1 MSQSDVIVEGEKK
14 RPCFID
20 WVVRGTPTVAGRHTS
35 NIRLQVS
42 QIYND
47 RSLVNQRTAER
58 ATSS

>member
-20 WVVRGTPTVAGRHTS
+20 WVVRGTAGRHTS

-47 RSLVNQRTAER
+47 RSLVNRRTVER